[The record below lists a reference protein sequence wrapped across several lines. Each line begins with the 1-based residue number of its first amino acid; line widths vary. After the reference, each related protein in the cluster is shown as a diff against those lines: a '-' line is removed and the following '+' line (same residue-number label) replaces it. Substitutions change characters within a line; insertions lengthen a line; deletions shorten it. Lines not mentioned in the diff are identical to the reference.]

1 VGKPSV
7 LAWGGRMLLTFG
19 VAFDRPKHYAMKAK
33 SRTEGEVS
41 WWGARFWVPHKT
53 SCNMSASSHWVILVR
68 DNDTPTF
75 GQRTIDALLKA
86 HEIPRG
92 IISPDATFILSLTPS
107 GRPASIGSCVE
118 RSVRKASVTP
128 FKRLNKTQ
136 ARPGYDAN
144 ILDTRLGMSIQY
156 VILRPD
162 FYVFATAKED
172 CELGVCLQGLERMI
186 S

>member
-1 VGKPSV
+1 
-7 LAWGGRMLLTFG
+7 
-19 VAFDRPKHYAMKAK
+19 
-33 SRTEGEVS
+33 
-41 WWGARFWVPHKT
+41 
-53 SCNMSASSHWVILVR
+53 MSASSHWVILVR

-107 GRPASIGSCVE
+107 GRPESIGSCVE

-172 CELGVCLQGLERMI
+172 YELGVCLQGLKRLI